1 LKFFSTLSCEYHRE
15 FSKIFE
21 TALMWLQ
28 RLGGINDT
36 GASATG
42 VNDTGGK
49 FAADVNHVALS
60 L

>member
-1 LKFFSTLSCEYHRE
+1 
-15 FSKIFE
+15 
-21 TALMWLQ
+21 MWLQ